1 MDSLKISIENREYFC
16 NLRISKRARYI
27 RLQYC
32 SEKGLELIVPYG
44 VPVSEAEAFARTKE
58 DWIAKYITLP
68 QSALQKYYFL
78 GECLSLRHEY
88 DLFAKKTIVK
98 LEDSTL
104 SILSPEGSKSDAR
117 AIYQHWLAR
126 KAKQY
131 IPDRT
136 SYLASLHGFR
146 TGRISIKGQKTR
158 WGSCSRLG
166 NLTFN
171 YKLMAYGTDIID
183 YVIVHE
189 LCHLKE
195 LNHSKRFWRLV
206 EEILPN
212 YKELRKELRNIK

>member
-1 MDSLKISIENREYFC
+1 
-16 NLRISKRARYI
+16 
-27 RLQYC
+27 
-32 SEKGLELIVPYG
+32 
-44 VPVSEAEAFARTKE
+44 
-58 DWIAKYITLP
+58 
-68 QSALQKYYFL
+68 
-78 GECLSLRHEY
+78 HEY
-88 DLFAKKTIVK
+88 DLFTKKTIVK
-98 LEDSTL
+98 LEDCNL
-104 SILSPEGSKSDAR
+104 SIISPEGTKSDAR
-117 AIYQHWLAR
+117 AIYQHWLAI

-136 SYLASLHGFR
+136 SYLASEYGFR